1 MILYKAKNMTEN
13 QREKLANLI
22 RSILLDLTRDDY
34 GGRWAKLSTKIIE
47 GMEAEGWTI
56 TPPKP
61 KQSRVTQFLRM
72 RNRARAI
79 D

>member
-1 MILYKAKNMTEN
+1 MTEN
-13 QREKLANLI
+13 QREQLAALI
-22 RSILLDLTRDDY
+22 NQMIIDLTRDHSNA
-34 GGRWAKLSTKIIE
+34 GRSEVSTKIIE
-47 GMEAEGWTI
+47 GMEAAGWTI